1 MKRIRA
7 VCVYGL
13 VKSRFA
19 CRFFSKNRNAS
30 GGKDDF
36 IFPKAGPKSR
46 HFYGLVKSSIAIL
59 FRHGIG
65 KMIVTYKNRPM
76 AKRYEAV
83 T

>member
-7 VCVYGL
+7 VCLYGL
-13 VKSRFA
+13 VQSRFA
-19 CRFFSKNRNAS
+19 CRFFSKKQKPS
-30 GGKDDF
+30 VGKDDF

-46 HFYGLVKSSIAIL
+46 HFYGLVKSSLAIL

-76 AKRYEAV
+76 AKRYEAL